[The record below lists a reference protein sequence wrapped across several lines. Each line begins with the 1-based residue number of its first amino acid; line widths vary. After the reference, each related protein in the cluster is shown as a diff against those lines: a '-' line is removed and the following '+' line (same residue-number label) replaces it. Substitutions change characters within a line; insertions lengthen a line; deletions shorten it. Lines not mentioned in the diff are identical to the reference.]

1 MIIPNVY
8 FEYNGVE
15 YFDYTLYSEQNFEV
29 RDYFDSFLLHRS
41 VKDTLNEQTK
51 YLDLNTFPA
60 KGSVLYPVPPCPL
73 CIEDV
78 RRNYTLKKK
87 ADSADYNVFPPLNR
101 SIAYRES
108 FYVPSVAIFPSRK
121 AIVTAKPRSRAWNA
135 VPTEEDL
142 RRVASSFL
150 INLDFSDMVL
160 VDRRDCDMS
169 FYFYGIKKFG
179 AYKDLLDR
187 KLTKPCVPYKN
198 LDLSTGNEL
207 TVDILQA
214 IVIAGKQ
221 PMHATDAEKNLLVQ
235 LNILNQ
241 FDWRQYKGTIGII
254 VNELWRKACVAK
266 EVKDTKS
273 KYPKVI
279 KEIMSVPWKNPT
291 DEKDFAL
298 AQQLVGTVMNIGDC
312 RFANV
317 ADLIKKMNETGICLS
332 TFDHL
337 FQNITKITPKQ
348 YAKQS

>member
-1 MIIPNVY
+1 MVIPNVY
-8 FEYNGVE
+8 FKYNGVE
-15 YFDYTLYSEQNFEV
+15 YFDYTLYSEQNFDIG
-29 RDYFDSFLLHRS
+29 DYSASFVLHRS
-41 VKDTLNEQTK
+41 VKDALKEQTK

-87 ADSADYNVFPPLNR
+87 ADSADYNVFPPLNK

-108 FYVPSVAIFPSRK
+108 FSVSGIAIFPSRK
-121 AIVTAKPRSRAWNA
+121 AIVTARAKGAWNA
-135 VPTEEDL
+135 VPTENDL

-150 INLDFSDMVL
+150 INLDFSDMIL
-160 VDRRDCDMS
+160 LDHRDCNMS
-169 FYFYGIKKFG
+169 FYLYDVKKFG

-221 PMHATDAEKNLLVQ
+221 PKYATDAEKNLLVQ
-235 LNILNQ
+235 LNVLNQ
-241 FDWRQYKGTIGII
+241 FDWRQYKGTIGILVHEI
-254 VNELWRKACVAK
+254 WRNSCIAK
-266 EVKDTKS
+266 EMKNQKS
-273 KYPKVI
+273 RYPKVI
-279 KEIMSVPWKNPT
+279 KEIFSVPWKNPT

-298 AQQLVGTVMNIGDC
+298 AQQLVGTAMNIGDC
-312 RFANV
+312 RFANA
-317 ADLIKKMNETGICLS
+317 ADLIKKMNVTGICLS

-337 FQNITKITPKQ
+337 FQNITKITPRQ